1 MIPKFFKGITH
12 LSDAR
17 FAAAQGFEYMGLNLD
32 PQNGGISLS
41 DAQEILGWCSGP
53 LLVGDFGNAPE
64 AAVRDGVDL
73 LQLDVAMGNHLPKGM
88 DAFTREGNYWV
99 SPEGLKMLVYSGTS
113 NDFANWLEENQPDGI
128 VFESLQEEKVGLR
141 DFNDLVEI
149 LDIMEGSSR

>member
-17 FAAAQGFEYMGLNLD
+17 FAAAQGFDYMGLNLD

-53 LLVGDFGNAPE
+53 LVVGDFGNAPM
-64 AAVRDGVDL
+64 AAVVDGIQL
-73 LQLDVAMGNHLPKGM
+73 LQLDAAMGANVPT
-88 DAFTREGNYWV
+88 DFPNFTPNGDHWI
-99 SPEGLKMLVYSGTS
+99 SPEGLKFVVFTG
-113 NDFANWLEENQPDGI
+113 NANELEAWLSTFQPEGI
-128 VFESLQEEKVGLR
+128 ILESLQEEKVGLR

-149 LDIMEGSSR
+149 LDILEG